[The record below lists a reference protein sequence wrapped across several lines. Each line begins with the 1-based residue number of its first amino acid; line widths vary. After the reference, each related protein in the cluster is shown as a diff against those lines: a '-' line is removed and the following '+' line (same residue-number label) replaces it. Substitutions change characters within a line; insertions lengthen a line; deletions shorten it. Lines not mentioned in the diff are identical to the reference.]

1 MKSILISF
9 ILLTFG
15 LTIHAQNL
23 NNKLHI
29 VNAEKPILIINDT
42 IIASIDI
49 LNKIPSK
56 NISKL
61 DIFKERKLSSTHLFF
76 DKKQHKGI
84 IKAAINY
91 EFKSKSQKELNRFFG
106 LNEANDI
113 YVNGYLIEDKNQTVL
128 VESIIGI
135 EFIKADDF
143 RLKKSVLNIKIE

>member
-15 LTIHAQNL
+15 LSIHAQNQ

-29 VNAEKPILIINDT
+29 INAEKPILIINDT

-49 LNKIPSK
+49 LNKIPSE

-61 DIFKERKLSSTHLFF
+61 DIFKEMKLSSTHLFF
-76 DKKQHKGI
+76 NKKQHKGI
-84 IKAAINY
+84 IKAVINY

-113 YVNGYLIEDKNQTVL
+113 YINGYLIEDKNQTVL